1 MLFQIWQ
8 QRQSKICA
16 LKDAVTA
23 GKNARTRY
31 RRMKLRY
38 VLFPFQKARQKT
50 ATDAAEIH
58 KCSLVL
64 AYTIGIQRVKLV

>member
-1 MLFQIWQ
+1 MLWLLEKMHVLDTVGWNWDMCFFLFK
-8 QRQSKICA
+8 RHDKKI
-16 LKDAVTA
+16 
-23 GKNARTRY
+23 
-31 RRMKLRY
+31 
-38 VLFPFQKARQKT
+38 